1 MMLQK
6 EWRIPMKRKRSKQ
19 LAGLCLLLFAAL
31 SLCACGRSATESGKE
46 NDALAKEHVYR
57 FQEIEMPDFGGDEYE
72 VCASGYRDGE
82 IFLLMKV
89 TDWEHYNDNDI
100 RILSVG
106 DDGSGAA
113 AVPLETVPWNP
124 AVEDSS
130 GASENSYYEN
140 YTFGADGRIYAVR
153 YYYRE
158 PLNPE
163 ENAVSMRYL
172 CCWTAGGRLL
182 WETELEDCGSGD
194 ESLSVNAISVAE
206 DSTASL
212 TLMGEYAWQISVD
225 AQGKVSGSRQLSDET
240 FQIFSTSAAIVHQTD
255 GTLLL
260 VCYGK
265 DDWTKQYLV
274 SYDPAADT
282 MGESSRMPSSVW
294 NGYGSLA
301 AGPGSGLL
309 YSNRTG
315 IFSYAPPDT
324 ASPHSPSQA
333 LESTKV
339 MDFINSDLNVSSFDA
354 LISLSDTS
362 FAGLFYENYNSEA
375 SMGIFT
381 YVDPAD
387 IPDRSVL
394 LLAGCYISED
404 VMQRVVEFNRS
415 NDQYRIIVQNVE
427 EYDSEEELAAGIAE
441 MTNRVFSGK
450 MPDILVT
457 DGLPVETYAAR
468 GLLADI
474 GELIEK
480 DAELSQTDFLTNV
493 FEAYSMDGKL
503 YYVIPSFRVDTMI
516 GASSVVG
523 DRTSWTFADAVHLLE
538 TQSEGTN
545 LIPEASRSSFL
556 QTMMAYC
563 GGSFIDTGAGK
574 CNFQS
579 RNFLDLLEYAKSLPE
594 ELDADSYGEDY
605 WRNYEAQYREG
616 RTILAGMPFSSF
628 EGIDYYVNGIF
639 GEEVSY
645 IGFPMEDGSG
655 SYIKAEEAYA
665 ISAHSDHIEGAW
677 EFLRYYLTD
686 DYQSGLRRG
695 LPVQEKIFLENS
707 RSALSGSQSDSTDKE
722 VAAPEPMTEKQL
734 EKLVTFLLS
743 VNRRYYENEEIMNI
757 VSEEIE
763 AFFAGD
769 KTAEE
774 TAKLIQN
781 RVQLYLD
788 TNMK

>member
-1 MMLQK
+1 
-6 EWRIPMKRKRSKQ
+6 MKRKRRKQ
-19 LAGLCLLLFAAL
+19 LAGLCMLLSVAFG
-31 SLCACGRSATESGKE
+31 LCACGRSATESGNE
-46 NDALAKEHVYR
+46 NDALAKEYVYR
-57 FQEIEMPDFGGDEYE
+57 FQEIEVPNFGGDEYE
-72 VCASGYRDGE
+72 VCASAYSDRK

-89 TDWEHYNDNDI
+89 SDWEHYNDNDI
-100 RILSVG
+100 RILSVC

-113 AVPLETVPWNP
+113 VVPLETVPWNP
-124 AVEDSS
+124 AVERGL
-130 GASENSYYEN
+130 GASANSSYDN

-158 PLNPE
+158 PLSPE
-163 ENAVSMRYL
+163 ENAVSVRFL
-172 CCWTAGGRLL
+172 CCWTAEGRLL
-182 WETELEDCGSGD
+182 WETELENCGSGD
-194 ESLSVNAISVAE
+194 ENFSVNAISVAE
-206 DSTASL
+206 DGTASL
-212 TLMGEYAWQISVD
+212 TLTGEYAWQISVD
-225 AQGKVSGSRQLSDET
+225 AQGKASGSKQLSDET
-240 FQIFSTSAAIVHQTD
+240 LQIFSTSTAAVHRTD

-260 VCYGK
+260 VCYGE
-265 DDWTKQYLV
+265 DDWTEQYLV
-274 SYDPAADT
+274 SYEPATDT
-282 MGESSRMPSSVW
+282 VGESSRMPSSGW
-294 NGYGSLA
+294 DGYGAIA
-301 AGPGSGLL
+301 AAPGSELL

-315 IFSYAPPDT
+315 IFSYTPQDT
-324 ASPHSPSQA
+324 ASSHSPSQA
-333 LESTKV
+333 SEGTKV
-339 MDFINSDLNVSSFDA
+339 MDFINSDLNVSRFDA
-354 LISLSDTS
+354 LIGLSDTS
-362 FAGLFYENYNSEA
+362 FAGLFYEDYNSEA
-375 SMGIFT
+375 SLGIFT

-387 IPDRSVL
+387 VPDRSVL
-394 LLAGCYISED
+394 LLAGCYISDD
-404 VMQRVVEFNRS
+404 VMRRVVEFNRS
-415 NDQYRIIVQNVE
+415 SDQYRIIVQNVE

-441 MTNRVFSGK
+441 MTNSVFSGN

-480 DAELSQTDFLTNV
+480 DTELSQTDFLQNV

-503 YYVIPSFRVDTMI
+503 YYVIPCFHVDTMI

-523 DRTSWTFADAVHLLE
+523 DRTSWTFADAVQLLK
-538 TQSEGTN
+538 TLPEGTN

-556 QTMMAYC
+556 LTMMAYC
-563 GGSFIDTGAGK
+563 GGSFIDTDAGK

-616 RTILAGMPFSSF
+616 RTLLAGMPIGSF
-628 EGIDYYVNGIF
+628 EGIDYYVNNIF
-639 GEEVSY
+639 GEEISY

-655 SYIKAEEAYA
+655 SYIRAEEAYA

-686 DYQSGLRRG
+686 DYQSDLRFG
-695 LPVQEKIFLENS
+695 LPVQKKVFLEDS
-707 RSALSGSQSDSTDKE
+707 RSALSGSRNDS
-722 VAAPEPMTEKQL
+722 EPMTEKQL

-743 VNRRYYENEEIMNI
+743 VNRRYYENKEIMDI
-757 VSEEIE
+757 VSEETE

-774 TAKLIQN
+774 TANVIQN
-781 RVQLYLD
+781 RVQVYLD

>member
-1 MMLQK
+1 
-6 EWRIPMKRKRSKQ
+6 MKRKRSKQ
-19 LAGLCLLLFAAL
+19 LAGICLLLSVVL
-31 SLCACGRSATESGKE
+31 SLCACGRNAAESGKE

-72 VCASGYRDGE
+72 VCASGYRNGE

-89 TDWEHYNDNDI
+89 TDWEHYNDNDV
-100 RILSVG
+100 RILSMG

-113 AVPLETVPWNP
+113 VVPLERIPWNP
-124 AVEDSS
+124 AAEDGSDD
-130 GASENSYYEN
+130 SEYSYYEN
-140 YTFGADGRIYAVR
+140 YTFGADGRIYAIR

-163 ENAVSMRYL
+163 EDAVSMRYL
-172 CCWTAGGRLL
+172 CCWTAEGRLL
-182 WETELEDCGSGD
+182 WETELEDCGSVD
-194 ESLSVNAISVAE
+194 ESLFVNAISVAE
-206 DSTASL
+206 HGTASL
-212 TLMGEYAWQISVD
+212 TLTGDHAWQISVD

-240 FQIFSTSAAIVHQTD
+240 LQIFSTSAAVVHRTD

-260 VCYGK
+260 VCYGE
-265 DDWTKQYLV
+265 DDWEEQYLV

-282 MGESSRMPSSVW
+282 IGEPSRMPSSGW
-294 NGYGSLA
+294 DGYGSLA
-301 AGPGSGLL
+301 AGPGSDLL

-315 IFSYAPPDT
+315 IFSYAPEDT
-324 ASPHSPSQA
+324 ASPHSPSQTP
-333 LESTKV
+333 EGTKV

-362 FAGLFYENYNSEA
+362 FAGLFYEGYNSEA

-381 YVDPAD
+381 YVEPSDV
-387 IPDRSVL
+387 PDRSVL
-394 LLAGCYISED
+394 VLAGCYISDD

-415 NDQYRIIVQNVE
+415 SDQYRIIVQNVE
-427 EYDSEEELAAGIAE
+427 EYDSEDELAAGITE
-441 MTNRVFSGK
+441 MTSSVFSGN
-450 MPDILVT
+450 MPDILIT

-480 DAELSQTDFLTNV
+480 DAELSQTDFLTNA

-538 TQSEGTN
+538 TLPEGTN

-579 RNFLDLLEYAKSLPE
+579 QNFLDLLEYARSLPE

-616 RTILAGMPFSSF
+616 RTLLAGMPISSF

-639 GEEVSY
+639 GEEISY

-655 SYIKAEEAYA
+655 SYIRATEAYA

-677 EFLRYYLTD
+677 DFLRYYLTD
-686 DYQSGLRRG
+686 DYQSGLHRG
-695 LPVQEKIFLENS
+695 LPVQKKVFLENS
-707 RSALSGSQSDSTDKE
+707 SSALSESQNYSSDKE
-722 VAAPEPMTEKQL
+722 SAATEPMTEEQF

-743 VNRRYYENEEIMNI
+743 VNRRYYENEEIMEI
-757 VSEEIE
+757 VSEETG

-774 TAKLIQN
+774 TAKVIQS